1 MLWHRFVMKKFQ
13 ALAQLMEKVGVNFEL
28 FFCYTCTYYFII
40 YMYMAESNFCS
51 MPLHVYVCLELKL
64 FL

>member
-28 FFCYTCTYYFII
+28 FFCYTCIWQKVTF
-40 YMYMAESNFCS
+40 
-51 MPLHVYVCLELKL
+51 VVCLYM
-64 FL
+64 FMYV